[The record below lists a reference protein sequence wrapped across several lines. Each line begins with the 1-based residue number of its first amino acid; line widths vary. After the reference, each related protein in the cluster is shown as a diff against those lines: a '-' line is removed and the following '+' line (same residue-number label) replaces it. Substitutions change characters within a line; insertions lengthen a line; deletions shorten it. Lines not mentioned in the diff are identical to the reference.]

1 MRKEERKEDME
12 EGEKER
18 EREMLWDIFT
28 RYDDVVL

>member
-18 EREMLWDIFT
+18 GGCYGIF
-28 RYDDVVL
+28 VHGMMM